1 MDTEEQPDFIATV
14 SYLSAEQGGLKV
26 PATSGYRPQ
35 IKFEFIEK
43 QTAAEQVFVDDDMVF
58 PGDTVKAKI
67 RLLAPEFFTN
77 ALTEGT
83 SFDFSQGEK
92 IIGTGIIN
100 QIINIEL
107 KRQG

>member
-14 SYLSAEQGGLKV
+14 SYFSTEKGGLKV

-35 IKFEFIEK
+35 IKFEFIER
-43 QTAAEQVFVDDDMVF
+43 QTAGEQIFIDEDMVF
-58 PGDTVKAKI
+58 PGDTVKAHI

-92 IIGTGIIN
+92 IIGSGIIN
-100 QIINIEL
+100 RIINPDL
-107 KRQG
+107 RK

>member
-58 PGDTVKAKI
+58 PGNTATAKI
-67 RLLAPEFFTN
+67 RLLAPQFYTN

-92 IIGTGIIN
+92 KIGTGIITH
-100 QIINIEL
+100 IINNNIRRPE
-107 KRQG
+107 